1 VRDERG
7 FSLRFVFGKFL
18 AKMLEYMPMSILN
31 SIFPSGSDRKVK
43 SYHKTV
49 EAINALEPAMAALDM
64 AGLLAKS
71 QDLRAAVQ
79 AKSAELKAERME
91 KVKGYAA
98 DDIAVIE
105 AKASGFTKAEIRK
118 ILDPYLPE
126 AFAIVREAAKRA
138 LNQRHYDVQLI
149 GGLVLNDG
157 MIAEMKTGEGK
168 TQMATL
174 PVYLNALM
182 GKGVHVVTV
191 NDYLSRR
198 DAVWMGQI
206 YHILGIS
213 VAVVNSEESF
223 IYDPSHII
231 PATELAS
238 EPSDAAAADERK
250 AEAQA
255 LEKER
260 ETGAFKVQYEFLRP
274 VTRRE
279 AYAADVTYGT
289 NSEFGFDY
297 LRDNLERDPAGLRQ
311 RDFHYAI
318 VDEVDSILI
327 DEARTPLIIS
337 AAVADSGELY
347 QKFAQIANKLEENTH
362 YTTNEKYRSIAITDA
377 GIDAAEAALGME
389 NIYSEG
395 GVKYVH
401 HLENA
406 IRAKAVYKA
415 EVDYIVKDGEIM
427 IVDPATG
434 RVKHGHR
441 WSEGLHQAI
450 EAKEGVKIQQE
461 SRTQASIT
469 FQNYFRLYP
478 KLAGMTGT
486 GQTSSEEF
494 VKVYDLDVISV
505 PTHKPIAR
513 LDKKDLIFK
522 TEVGKFSAVVSR
534 IKELHQKGQPVL
546 VGTVSI
552 EKSQELGALLKRAGV
567 PYALLNA
574 KPEFAER
581 EGETIAQAGKR
592 GSVTIATNMAGRGVD
607 IKLGGVPS
615 TPELTQEIRDL
626 GGLFVLGTERH
637 EARRIDNQLRGR
649 SGRQGD
655 PGETQFYVSLEDY
668 LMRNFSGNDFVKNL
682 MTRMKIPDDM
692 PIESG
697 MVGRALE
704 TAQTKIEGWYF
715 DSRKHVFEFDNV
727 LNQQRKRVYEDR
739 RAILLG
745 TEPGNE
751 QNLED
756 AYARLLNFAKNLQ
769 RDESATERE
778 GDGESGGN
786 NNDSSEAADK
796 PAPIPEDER
805 LEAKRKEIEATAGN
819 NVAFLQIF
827 RTIMLQS
834 IDTFW
839 IEHLETMDH
848 LRGSVN
854 LRAYGQRDP
863 LVEYKKSGHQLY
875 RDMEFAIQAQAV
887 QVLGSITLDVGS
899 QMKVG
904 STGPVVAARDTSADL
919 DQALNLGRTNSIM
932 GGNTLGGG
940 FGSGNANN
948 GNQQSMARPV
958 ISRGEREGKV
968 GRNDPC
974 PCGSGKKY
982 KKCHGANA

>member
-1 VRDERG
+1 
-7 FSLRFVFGKFL
+7 
-18 AKMLEYMPMSILN
+18 MSILN
-31 SIFPSGSDRKVK
+31 TLFPSASERKVN
-43 SYHKTV
+43 SYRKTV
-49 EAINALEPAMAALDM
+49 EAINALEGSISTLDND
-64 AGLLAKS
+64 GLLAKS
-71 QDLRAAVQ
+71 KELRAQIQ
-79 AKSAELKAERME
+79 AKADEIMAEKTEGSEDGVPDANSKVFSKAE
-91 KVKGYAA
+91 VK
-98 DDIAVIE
+98 
-105 AKASGFTKAEIRK
+105 K
-118 ILDPYLPE
+118 ILDPFLPE
-126 AFAIVREAAKRA
+126 AFALVREAAKRT

-149 GGLVLNDG
+149 GGMVLNDG

-174 PVYLNALM
+174 PVYLNALL
-182 GKGVHVVTV
+182 GRGVHIITV

-206 YHILGIS
+206 YAMLGIS

-223 IYDPSHII
+223 IYDPSHIT
-231 PATELAS
+231 PEAGET
-238 EPSDAAAADERK
+238 K
-250 AEAQA
+250 AEAIA
-255 LEKER
+255 EADKKED

-297 LRDNLERDPAGLRQ
+297 LRDNLERDPGNLRQ
-311 RDFHYAI
+311 RDFQYAI

-337 AAVADSGELY
+337 AAVADSGEIY
-347 QKFAQIANKLEENTH
+347 AKFAKIARGLNEGEH
-362 YTTNEKYRSIAITDA
+362 YTTNEKFRSIAITDA
-377 GIDAAEAALGME
+377 GIDAAETALGMQ

-415 EVDYIVKDGEIM
+415 EVDYIVKDGEVM

-434 RVKHGHR
+434 RIKAGHR

-450 EAKEGVKIQQE
+450 EAKEGVKVQQE

-494 VKVYDLDVISV
+494 VKVYDLDVVVV
-505 PTHKPIAR
+505 PTHRPIAR
-513 LDKKDLIFK
+513 IDKKDLIFK
-522 TEVGKFSAVVSR
+522 TEAGKFSAAVAK
-534 IKELHQKGQPVL
+534 IKELHTKGQPVL

-592 GSVTIATNMAGRGVD
+592 GAVTIATNMAGRGVD

-615 TPELTQEIRDL
+615 TPEQAEEIRDL

-682 MTRMKIPDDM
+682 MNRMKIPDDM

-697 MVGRALE
+697 MVGRSLE

-745 TEPGNE
+745 IEPGSE
-751 QNLED
+751 KNLEE
-756 AYARLLNFAKNLQ
+756 AFTRLKEFAKELPSEQ
-769 RDESATERE
+769 
-778 GDGESGGN
+778 
-786 NNDSSEAADK
+786 SSEDTPADTV
-796 PAPIPEDER
+796 IISHDEK
-805 LEAKRKEIEATAGN
+805 LEAKRREIDTLAGDN
-819 NVAFLQIF
+819 TAFLKIF

-875 RDMEFAIQAQAV
+875 KDMEFAIQAEAV
-887 QVLGSITLDVGS
+887 KVLSSITLDVGS
-899 QMKVG
+899 QMKVEG
-904 STGPVVAARDTSADL
+904 VEPMVAARDTSLDL
-919 DQALNLGRTNSIM
+919 VQNLNLGHTGPVRDGFANVARNSE
-932 GGNTLGGG
+932 G
-940 FGSGNANN
+940 
-948 GNQQSMARPV
+948 MARPV
-958 ISRGEREGKV
+958 ISRNPGEEKV

>member
-1 VRDERG
+1 
-7 FSLRFVFGKFL
+7 
-18 AKMLEYMPMSILN
+18 MSIFNTL
-31 SIFPSGSDRKVK
+31 FPSGSERRVK
-43 SYHKTV
+43 SYRKTV
-49 EAINALEPAMAALDM
+49 EAINAFEPEIQALDD
-64 AGLLAKS
+64 AGLLARS
-71 QDLRAAVQ
+71 QNLRKQIQDKAGEILADKKARADKDAEAEAA
-79 AKSAELKAERME
+79 AAAYAGRSAASSRAN
-91 KVKGYAA
+91 GGA
-98 DDIAVIE
+98 
-105 AKASGFTKAEIRK
+105 ASGGSSSASHISLTKAEIKK
-118 ILDPYLPE
+118 ILDPHISE
-126 AFAIVREAAKRA
+126 AFALVREAAKRA

-182 GKGVHVVTV
+182 GRGVHVVTV

-206 YHILGIS
+206 YAMLGIS
-213 VAVVNSEESF
+213 VGVVNAEESF
-223 IYDPSHII
+223 VYDPSHILP
-231 PATELAS
+231 PADEANA
-238 EPSDAAAADERK
+238 DANANANAKSAAD
-250 AEAQA
+250 
-255 LEKER
+255 KER

-274 VTRRE
+274 VNRRD
-279 AYAADVTYGT
+279 AYMADVTYGT

-297 LRDNLERDPAGLRQ
+297 LRDNLEREPRGLRQ
-311 RDFHYAI
+311 RDFHFAI

-337 AAVADSGELY
+337 AAVSDSGELY
-347 QKFAQIANKLEENTH
+347 QKFAQIARNLKEGEH
-362 YTTNEKYRSIAITDA
+362 YTTNEKFRSIAITDA
-377 GIDAAEAALGME
+377 GIDAAETALGM
-389 NIYSEG
+389 NNLYSEG

-406 IRAKAVYKA
+406 IRAKAVYKI
-415 EVDYIVKDGEIM
+415 EVDYIVKDGEIL

-434 RVKHGHR
+434 RVKAGHR

-450 EAKEGVKIQQE
+450 EAKEGVRIQQE

-494 VKVYDLDVISV
+494 IKVYDLDVIAV
-505 PTHKPIAR
+505 PTHRPVAR
-513 LDKKDLIFK
+513 IDNKDLIFK
-522 TEVGKFSAVVSR
+522 TEAGKFQAAVNR

-581 EGETIAQAGKR
+581 EGETIAQAGKK
-592 GSVTIATNMAGRGVD
+592 GAVTIATNMAGRGVD

-615 TPELTQEIRDL
+615 TPEQAQEIRDL

-668 LMRNFSGNDFVKNL
+668 LMRNFAGNNFVKNL
-682 MTRMKIPDDM
+682 MDRMKIPDDM

-697 MVGRALE
+697 MVGRTLE

-745 TEPGNE
+745 TEAGNE
-751 QNLED
+751 RDLEL
-756 AYARLLNFAKNLQ
+756 AYARLKDFAKTLK
-769 RDESATERE
+769 RADEDEENSYGVAEL
-778 GDGESGGN
+778 DD
-786 NNDSSEAADK
+786 NDDAAR
-796 PAPIPEDER
+796 PAPMTEDEK
-805 LEAKRKEIEATAGN
+805 LDAKRKEIDTLSGDPM
-819 NVAFLQIF
+819 AFLKIF
-827 RTIMLQS
+827 RTVMLQS

-839 IEHLETMDH
+839 IEHIETMDH

-875 RDMEFAIQAQAV
+875 KDMEFAIQAQAV
-887 QVLGSITLDVGS
+887 QVLTSITLDVGS
-899 QMKVG
+899 QMKVEQA
-904 STGPVVAARDTSADL
+904 GPVVAARDTSADL
-919 DQALNLGRTNSIM
+919 SQNMNLGHTGPGSASGPMSNA
-932 GGNTLGGG
+932 GG
-940 FGSGNANN
+940 FGNASSA
-948 GNQQSMARPV
+948 GSFGGGAARPV
-958 ISRGEREGKV
+958 ISRTEGEEKV

>member
-1 VRDERG
+1 MHG
-7 FSLRFVFGKFL
+7 VFLCFL
-18 AKMLEYMPMSILN
+18 FPCKNARVYVQTTDIYIYMSIIKTL
-31 SIFPSGSDRKVK
+31 FPSASERRVK
-43 SYHKTV
+43 SYRKNV
-49 EAINALEPAMAALDM
+49 EAVNALEADIASLDN

-71 QDLRAAVQ
+71 HDLRARIQSKAAEVS
-79 AKSAELKAERME
+79 AKKAERSE
-91 KVKGYAA
+91 YDAA
-98 DDIAVIE
+98 GSATDQAE
-105 AKASGFTKAEIRK
+105 MPTGGTNAAFTKSEIKK
-118 ILDPYLPE
+118 ILDPFLPE
-126 AFAIVREAAKRA
+126 AFALVREAAKRA

-149 GGLVLNDG
+149 GGMVLHDG

-174 PVYLNALM
+174 PVYLNALI
-182 GKGVHVVTV
+182 GRGVHVVTV

-206 YHILGIS
+206 YSMLGIS

-223 IYDPSHII
+223 VYDPSHIA
-231 PATELAS
+231 PAVGETKDQAI
-238 EPSDAAAADERK
+238 
-250 AEAQA
+250 AEADK
-255 LEKER
+255 KEG

-274 VTRRE
+274 VSRRE

-297 LRDNLERDPAGLRQ
+297 LRDNLERDPRSLRQ
-311 RDFHYAI
+311 RDFHFAI

-337 AAVADSGELY
+337 AAVADSGEIY
-347 QKFAQIANKLEENTH
+347 AKFAKIAAGLTEGEH
-362 YTTNEKYRSIAITDA
+362 YTTNEKFRSIAITDA
-377 GIDAAEAALGME
+377 GIDAAEAALGMK
-389 NIYSEG
+389 NMYSEG

-415 EVDYIVKDGEIM
+415 EVDYIVKEGEVM

-434 RVKHGHR
+434 RIKAGHR

-450 EAKEGVKIQQE
+450 EAKEGVRVREE

-505 PTHKPIAR
+505 PTHRPVAR
-513 LDKKDLIFK
+513 IDKKDLIFK
-522 TEVGKFSAVVSR
+522 TEAGKFSAAVAR

-581 EGETIAQAGKR
+581 EGETIAQAGKK
-592 GSVTIATNMAGRGVD
+592 GAVTIATNMAGRGVD

-615 TPELTQEIRDL
+615 TPEQAQEIRDL

-697 MVGRALE
+697 MVGRSLE

-751 QNLED
+751 QNLEV
-756 AYARLLNFAKNLQ
+756 AFSRLKEFSKELPA
-769 RDESATERE
+769 DEEATP
-778 GDGESGGN
+778 ESQ
-786 NNDSSEAADK
+786 ADQH
-796 PAPIPEDER
+796 PLTHDEK
-805 LEAKRKEIEATAGN
+805 LDAKRHEIDTLAGDDK
-819 NVAFLQIF
+819 AFLKIF
-827 RTIMLQS
+827 RTVMLQS

-875 RDMEFAIQAQAV
+875 KEMEFAIQAQAV
-887 QVLGSITLDVGS
+887 QVLSSITLDVGS
-899 QMKVG
+899 QMKVE
-904 STGPVVAARDTSADL
+904 SAGPVIAARDTSEDL
-919 DQALNLGRTNSIM
+919 ARDLNLGHAGPVAGTNGGFANAISAAAQGGAA
-932 GGNTLGGG
+932 GGNGRDG
-940 FGSGNANN
+940 A
-948 GNQQSMARPV
+948 ARPV
-958 ISRGEREGKV
+958 ISRLAGEEKV

-974 PCGSGKKY
+974 PCGAINSETGQVYKW
-982 KKCHGANA
+982 KKCGMINAPQHKG